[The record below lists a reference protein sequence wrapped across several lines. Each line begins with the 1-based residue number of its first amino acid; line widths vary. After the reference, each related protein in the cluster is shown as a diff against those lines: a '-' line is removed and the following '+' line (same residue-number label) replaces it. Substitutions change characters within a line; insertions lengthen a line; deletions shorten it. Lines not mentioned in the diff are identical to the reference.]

1 MWPIGIWTGGPVLR
15 GDGMSGS
22 TRNSRKA
29 RLARA
34 AKAQLCKH
42 CPRESWA
49 KFFTADA
56 GSLFDQGGEL
66 RRNTEVTAFPV
77 EDSRPAGTDQAAQLG
92 AASRDPGG
100 FPQGFDSGLL
110 PLANRCH
117 ISHDSMLTLVTQE
130 GNPCSLQTFYSDRMN
145 MKFGERLD
153 AALSKMKW
161 GPKDLERASGVADS
175 TISAI
180 VRRGSDRSNFKEL
193 LIAGFPSDKISHDWL
208 RTGEGQI
215 EPSSD
220 LFVEAGKVAPSVFV
234 TVIGMAKM
242 GEDGYYEEISSIP
255 GAGDGYV
262 DAQSKDKNAFALKVK
277 GESMAPALRDGWYVV
292 VEPNTS
298 PTVGEYVLIK
308 LKNGRRMVKELLYL
322 RPDTVAVMSV
332 NGGHRHTI
340 DLIDIDEHYGIQ
352 AVVNILPPSRWKT
365 I

>member
-1 MWPIGIWTGGPVLR
+1 MLWI
-15 GDGMSGS
+15 DGMSAS
-22 TRNSRKA
+22 SRNSRKA

-42 CPRESWA
+42 CPREGWA
-49 KFFTADA
+49 KFFTSDA
-56 GSLFDQGGEL
+56 GPLFDQGGEL
-66 RRNTEVTAFPV
+66 GRNLQIPAFPV
-77 EDSRPAGTDQAAQLG
+77 EDACSAGTDQTAQLSTT
-92 AASRDPGG
+92 ARDLGRSAEG
-100 FPQGFDSGLL
+100 VHRGLL
-110 PLANRCH
+110 PLANRCQ
-117 ISHDSMLTLVTQE
+117 ISHDSMVTLVAHE
-130 GNPCSLQTFYSDRMN
+130 GNPCSLQTFYPDRMN

-180 VRRGSDRSNFKEL
+180 VRRGSDRSNFKED

-215 EPSSD
+215 EPSSE

-234 TVIGMAKM
+234 AVVGMAKM

-277 GESMAPALRDGWYVV
+277 GESMAPALRDGWFVV
-292 VEPNTS
+292 VEPNTT

-308 LKNGRRMVKELLYL
+308 LKSGRRMVKELLYL
-322 RPDTVAVMSV
+322 RSDTVAVMSV

-340 DLIDIDEHYGIQ
+340 DLVDIDEHYGIQ
-352 AVVNILPPSRWKT
+352 AVVNILPPSRWK
-365 I
+365 II